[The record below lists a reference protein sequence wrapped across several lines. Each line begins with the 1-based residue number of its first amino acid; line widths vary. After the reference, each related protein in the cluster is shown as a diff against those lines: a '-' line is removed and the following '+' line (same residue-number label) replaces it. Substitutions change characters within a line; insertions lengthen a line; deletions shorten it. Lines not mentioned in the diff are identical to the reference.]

1 MCLIGAQAIMQGL
14 QGQLQFSSYANAHSD
29 NVSSGSRYSSDD
41 DESDD
46 GLPSDLRG
54 RAFSEKGLQNSENS
68 KYTTSTRRPS
78 PRGNSS
84 GDSAATA
91 TGRTPSTKKRTFTRS
106 RSPAVLRV
114 PTNIKSLHRHL
125 SPTVHRN
132 PRKIFGPRHLLAAD
146 FRFLL
151 RFPFSSLTWTFSI
164 DARKLGESL
173 VLLCSLLLAA
183 YHITTFPTPKVLF
196 IANSDTHL
204 WLAFGDYP
212 LLLFIGALG

>member
-1 MCLIGAQAIMQGL
+1 MQGL
-14 QGQLQFSSYANAHSD
+14 QGQIQFSSYANAHLD

-54 RAFSEKGLQNSENS
+54 RAFSEKGLHNGENS
-68 KYTTSTRRPS
+68 KYSTSTRRPS

-91 TGRTPSTKKRTFTRS
+91 TGRPKSTKKRTSFTRS
-106 RSPAVLRV
+106 RSPAVLRTPANV
-114 PTNIKSLHRHL
+114 NSHHRHL

-132 PRKIFGPRHLLAAD
+132 PRKLFGPRHLLAAE
-146 FRFLL
+146 FSFLL
-151 RFPFSSLTWTFSI
+151 QFPFSSLAWTFSI

-173 VLLCSLLLAA
+173 LLLSSLLLVA
-183 YHITTFPTPKVLF
+183 YHITTFPTPKVTF
-196 IANSDTHL
+196 IVNPDTHI
-204 WLAFGDYP
+204 WLAFGNYS
-212 LLLFIGALG
+212 FS

>member
-1 MCLIGAQAIMQGL
+1 MQGL
-14 QGQLQFSSYANAHSD
+14 QGKLQFSPYANAHL
-29 NVSSGSRYSSDD
+29 NNISSGSRYSSDD

-54 RAFSEKGLQNSENS
+54 RAFSEKGLHSGENS
-68 KYTTSTRRPS
+68 RYTNSTRRPS

-91 TGRTPSTKKRTFTRS
+91 TGRAKLTKKRTFTRS

-114 PTNIKSLHRHL
+114 PPSINSHHRHL
-125 SPTVHRN
+125 SPTVHRS
-132 PRKIFGPRHLLAAD
+132 PRRISGPRHLLAAD

-173 VLLCSLLLAA
+173 LLLCSLLLAT
-183 YHITTFPTPKVLF
+183 YHIRTFPTPKISF
-196 IANSDTHL
+196 IANPDTHI
-204 WLAFGDYP
+204 WLAFGD
-212 LLLFIGALG
+212 